1 MFLLIMLIGLIFLIS
16 GGVGLFVV
24 NINMMVGDYTWII
37 GNITFSVFLVIG
49 ALILL
54 FMAIF
59 NREFD

>member
-1 MFLLIMLIGLIFLIS
+1 MFLLSMVIGLVFLIS

-24 NINMMVGDYTWII
+24 NINMIVGDHTWII

-49 ALILL
+49 ILILI

-59 NREFD
+59 NREFE

>member
-1 MFLLIMLIGLIFLIS
+1 MVIGLIFLIS

-24 NINMMVGDYTWII
+24 NINMMVGEHTWII

-49 ALILL
+49 VLVLL

-59 NREFD
+59 NREID

>member
-1 MFLLIMLIGLIFLIS
+1 MFLLIMIIGLIFLIS

-24 NINMMVGDYTWII
+24 NINMIVGDHTWII

-49 ALILL
+49 VLILL

-59 NREFD
+59 NTEFD

>member
-1 MFLLIMLIGLIFLIS
+1 MFLLIMLIGLVFLIS

-24 NINMMVGDYTWII
+24 NINLIVGDYIWII

>member
-1 MFLLIMLIGLIFLIS
+1 VFLLIMIIGLILLIS
-16 GGVGLFVV
+16 GGVGLFIV
-24 NINMMVGDYTWII
+24 NINMIVGDHTWII

-49 ALILL
+49 VFILL